1 MYIEFPKG
9 EKGSL
14 CKIISAHA
22 ISILQ
27 IDFNVKV
34 KHFII
39 GIRQCQ
45 QLISGFIKFIDKRL
59 HEQL

>member
-1 MYIEFPKG
+1 MYIEFAKG

-14 CKIISAHA
+14 CKIISARP

-27 IDFNVKV
+27 ILFNVKV
-34 KHFII
+34 NHFII
-39 GIRQCQ
+39 GVRQCQ
-45 QLISGFIKFIDKRL
+45 QLKSGFAKFIDKKS